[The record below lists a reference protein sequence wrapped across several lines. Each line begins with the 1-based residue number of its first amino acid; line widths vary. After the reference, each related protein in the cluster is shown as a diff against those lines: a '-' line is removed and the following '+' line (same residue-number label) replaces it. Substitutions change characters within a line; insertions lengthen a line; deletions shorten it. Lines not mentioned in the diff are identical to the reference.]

1 MEQSGRR
8 PGGEPTRRGGKP
20 TPRTCSVA
28 AVDARRLLPA
38 SIVLGVA
45 NAGLFL
51 GFEYLVNHGTEWL
64 WDDVANSDDV
74 RWRVIPLAIAGSVV
88 YSLLLKALREP
99 RVTRVEPHTALEL
112 DDKSPATFRA
122 VWVIL
127 AIGLV

>member
-64 WDDVANSDDV
+64 WDDRPSSASVSPFRRTTSCLSTAATRTVVA
-74 RWRVIPLAIAGSVV
+74 P
-88 YSLLLKALREP
+88 
-99 RVTRVEPHTALEL
+99 
-112 DDKSPATFRA
+112 SPNAMA
-122 VWVIL
+122 
-127 AIGLV
+127 